1 VDENALKTQIFTPGH
16 KYLLTSSSAWIRLV
30 TQNQSITLFYHS
42 NWKIVSPMPETF
54 EAKSSNS
61 QLHAINDALSDGQT
75 DLVKK
80 MLQQLQPC
88 DVALLLESSRS
99 RNRLEIWQLIEPDLY
114 SDVLEELSEDVRN
127 GIIDKMLPEKITDA
141 LEEMDTDDLVETL
154 SSLPESVSQYLL
166 AAMDEQ
172 DRQRA
177 ELGLSYGEETAG
189 FIMNT
194 DTITLRS
201 GISVDVIL
209 RYLRLK
215 GDMPE
220 NTDTLYV
227 VNRNDKLLGGVAL
240 TQLITAARDTPIDYL
255 IKDSEAIPVSMM
267 DNEVASLFERY
278 NWLSAPVVNEN
289 NKLVGRI
296 TIDDVVDIIREDAEH
311 SMMSMAGLD
320 DEEDTFAP
328 VVKST
333 QRRTLW
339 LGVNLFTALMAAAVS
354 DLFEATLSQLAVL
367 AILNTIVP
375 SMGGV
380 AGNQTLTLVIRGM
393 ALGHVSSANAR
404 WLIGKELAIG
414 FLNGVIWSV
423 LIATVIALWK
433 QDLMLGAVIAFAMM
447 INMVAAGLA
456 GASLPLIMRKLKI
469 DPALAGSVILTTI
482 TDVVGIFAFLGT
494 ATWLL
499 I

>member
-1 VDENALKTQIFTPGH
+1 
-16 KYLLTSSSAWIRLV
+16 
-30 TQNQSITLFYHS
+30 
-42 NWKIVSPMPETF
+42 MPNTF
-54 EAKSSNS
+54 EAKSSHN
-61 QLHAINDALSDGQT
+61 QLHDINEALGSGQT
-75 DLVKK
+75 DLAKE
-80 MLQQLQPC
+80 MLHKLQPG
-88 DVALLLESSRS
+88 DLALLLESSRS
-99 RNRLEIWQLIEPDLY
+99 RNRLDIWQLIQPDLY
-114 SDVLEELSEDVRN
+114 SDVLEELSDDVRN
-127 GIIDKMLPEKITDA
+127 GIIRKMLPEKVADA
-141 LEEMDTDDLVETL
+141 LEEMDTDNLVDTL
-154 SSLPESVSQYLL
+154 RGLPQEVAQNLL

-172 DRQRA
+172 DRSRA

-194 DTITLRS
+194 DAITLRP
-201 GISVDVIL
+201 GINVDVIL

-215 GDMPE
+215 GDIPE
-220 NTDTLYV
+220 HTDTLYV
-227 VNRNDKLLGGVAL
+227 VDRNDKLMGGVAL
-240 TQLITAARDTPIDYL
+240 TRLITAAADTPIESL
-255 IKDSEAIPVSMM
+255 IKDSEAIPANMM

-278 NWLSAPVVNEN
+278 NWLSAPVVDEN
-289 NKLVGRI
+289 NQLLGRI

-333 QRRTLW
+333 QRRSIW
-339 LGVNLFTALMAAAVS
+339 LGVNLLTALMAAAVS

-393 ALGHVSSANAR
+393 ALGHVNSANAR
-404 WLIGKELAIG
+404 WLISKELAIG

-423 LIATVIALWK
+423 LIASVIAIWK
-433 QDLMLGAVIAFAMM
+433 QDLMLGAVIAFAML
-447 INMVAAGLA
+447 INMIAAGLA
-456 GASLPLIMRKLKI
+456 GASLPIIMKKLKI

-482 TDVVGIFAFLGT
+482 TDVVGIFAFLGS

>member
-1 VDENALKTQIFTPGH
+1 
-16 KYLLTSSSAWIRLV
+16 
-30 TQNQSITLFYHS
+30 
-42 NWKIVSPMPETF
+42 MPNTF
-54 EAKSSNS
+54 EAKSSNN
-61 QLHAINDALSDGQT
+61 QLHDINEALGSGQT
-75 DLVKK
+75 ELAKE
-80 MLQQLQPC
+80 MLLQLQPG
-88 DVALLLESSRS
+88 DLALLLESSRS
-99 RNRLEIWQLIEPDLY
+99 RNRLDIWQLITPDLY
-114 SDVLEELSEDVRN
+114 SDVLEELSDDVRN
-127 GIIDKMLPEKITDA
+127 GIIRKMLPEKVADA
-141 LEEMDTDDLVETL
+141 LEEMDTDNLVDTL
-154 SSLPESVSQYLL
+154 RGLPQEVAQELL
-166 AAMDEQ
+166 AAMEEQ
-172 DRQRA
+172 DRVRA
-177 ELGLSYGEETAG
+177 ELGLSYGDETAG

-194 DTITLRS
+194 DAISLRP
-201 GISVDVIL
+201 GINVDVIL

-220 NTDTLYV
+220 HTDTLYV
-227 VNRNDKLLGGVAL
+227 VDRNDRLMGGVAL
-240 TQLITAARDTPIDYL
+240 TRLITAAADTPIESL
-255 IKDSEAIPVSMM
+255 IKDSEAIPADMM

-278 NWLSAPVVNEN
+278 NWLSAPVVDEN
-289 NKLVGRI
+289 YKLLGRI

-333 QRRTLW
+333 QRRSIW
-339 LGVNLFTALMAAAVS
+339 LGVNLLTALMAAAVS
-354 DLFEATLSQLAVL
+354 DMFEATLSQLAVL

-404 WLIGKELAIG
+404 WLISKELAIG

-423 LIATVIALWK
+423 LIASVIAIWK

-456 GASLPLIMRKLKI
+456 GASLPIIMKRLKI

>member
-1 VDENALKTQIFTPGH
+1 
-16 KYLLTSSSAWIRLV
+16 
-30 TQNQSITLFYHS
+30 
-42 NWKIVSPMPETF
+42 MPKTF
-54 EAKSSNS
+54 EAKSSNN
-61 QLHAINDALSDGQT
+61 QLHDINEALGSGQSE
-75 DLVKK
+75 LAKE
-80 MLQQLQPC
+80 MLHQLQPG
-88 DVALLLESSRS
+88 DLALLLESSRS
-99 RNRLEIWQLIEPDLY
+99 RNRLDIWQLISPDLY
-114 SDVLEELSEDVRN
+114 SDVLEELSDDVRN
-127 GIIDKMLPEKITDA
+127 GIIRKMLPEKVADA
-141 LEEMDTDDLVETL
+141 LEEMDTDNLVATL
-154 SSLPESVSQYLL
+154 RGLPEDVAQELL
-166 AAMDEQ
+166 AAMEEQ
-172 DRQRA
+172 DRVRA
-177 ELGLSYGEETAG
+177 ELGLSYGDETAG

-194 DTITLRS
+194 DAITLRP
-201 GISVDVIL
+201 GINVDVIL

-215 GDMPE
+215 SDMPE
-220 NTDTLYV
+220 HTDTLYV
-227 VNRNDKLLGGVAL
+227 VDRKDKLMGGVAL
-240 TQLITAARDTPIDYL
+240 TRLITAAADTPIESL
-255 IKDSEAIPVSMM
+255 IKDSEAIPADMM

-278 NWLSAPVVNEN
+278 NWLSAPVVDAN
-289 NKLVGRI
+289 NKLLGRI

-333 QRRTLW
+333 QRRSIW

-354 DLFEATLSQLAVL
+354 DFFEATLSQLAVL

-393 ALGHVSSANAR
+393 ALGHVNSANAR
-404 WLIGKELAIG
+404 WLISKELAIG

-423 LIATVIALWK
+423 LIASVIAIWK
-433 QDLMLGAVIAFAMM
+433 QDLMLGAVIAFAML

-456 GASLPLIMRKLKI
+456 GASLPIIMKRLKI

>member
-1 VDENALKTQIFTPGH
+1 
-16 KYLLTSSSAWIRLV
+16 
-30 TQNQSITLFYHS
+30 
-42 NWKIVSPMPETF
+42 MPNTF
-54 EAKSSNS
+54 KAKSSNN
-61 QLHAINDALSDGQT
+61 QLHDINEALGSGQT
-75 DLVKK
+75 ELAKE
-80 MLQQLQPC
+80 MLLQLQPG
-88 DVALLLESSRS
+88 DLALLLESSRS
-99 RNRLEIWQLIEPDLY
+99 RNRLDIWQLISPDLY
-114 SDVLEELSEDVRN
+114 SDVLEELSDDVRN
-127 GIIDKMLPEKITDA
+127 GIIRKMLPEKVADA
-141 LEEMDTDDLVETL
+141 LEEMDTDNLVDTL
-154 SSLPESVSQYLL
+154 RGLPQEVAQDLL

-172 DRQRA
+172 DRVRA

-194 DTITLRS
+194 DAIMLRP
-201 GISVDVIL
+201 GINVDVIL

-220 NTDTLYV
+220 HTDTLYV
-227 VNRNDKLLGGVAL
+227 VDRDDKLMGGVAL
-240 TQLITAARDTPIDYL
+240 TRLVTAATNTPIESL
-255 IKDSEAIPVSMM
+255 IKDSEAIPANMM

-278 NWLSAPVVNEN
+278 NWLSAPVVDEN
-289 NKLVGRI
+289 NQLLGRI

-333 QRRTLW
+333 QRRSIW
-339 LGVNLFTALMAAAVS
+339 LGVNLLTALMAAAVS
-354 DLFEATLSQLAVL
+354 DLFEATLIQLAVL

-393 ALGHVSSANAR
+393 ALGHVNSANAR
-404 WLIGKELAIG
+404 WLISKELAIG

-423 LIATVIALWK
+423 LIASVIAIWK
-433 QDLMLGAVIAFAMM
+433 QDLMLGAVIAFAML
-447 INMVAAGLA
+447 INMIAAGLA
-456 GASLPLIMRKLKI
+456 GASLPIIMKKLKI

-482 TDVVGIFAFLGT
+482 TDVVGIFAFLGS

>member
-1 VDENALKTQIFTPGH
+1 
-16 KYLLTSSSAWIRLV
+16 
-30 TQNQSITLFYHS
+30 
-42 NWKIVSPMPETF
+42 MPDTYA
-54 EAKSSNS
+54 AKSSRN
-61 QLHAINDALSDGQT
+61 QLDDINIALNQGNIVQVREILSA
-75 DLVKK
+75 
-80 MLQQLQPC
+80 MPAC

-99 RNRLEIWQLIEPDLY
+99 RSRSEIWQLIEPKDY

-127 GIIDKMLPEKITDA
+127 GIIRQMVPEILADA

-154 SSLPESVSQYLL
+154 SGLPEAISQDALSS
-166 AAMDEQ
+166 MDEQ

-177 ELGLSYGEETAG
+177 EQALSYGEDTAG

-194 DTITLRS
+194 DTITLRPEV
-201 GISVDVIL
+201 SVDVIL

-215 GDMPE
+215 GDIPAS
-220 NTDTLYV
+220 TDTFYV
-227 VNRNDKLLGGVAL
+227 VNRQDELIGSVPVTKLL
-240 TQLITAARDTPIDYL
+240 TAMPSTKVHEL
-255 IKDSEAIPVSMM
+255 MNNDSVTIPMNMS
-267 DNEVASLFERY
+267 DSEVASLFERY
-278 NWLSAPVVNEN
+278 DWVSAPVVDKN
-289 NKLVGRI
+289 NHLVGRI
-296 TIDDVVDIIREDAEH
+296 TIDDVVDIIREGAEH

-333 QRRTLW
+333 QKRSIW
-339 LGVNLFTALMAAAVS
+339 LGVNLITALMAAAVS
-354 DLFEATLSQLAVL
+354 DLFEETLSQLAVL

-375 SMGGV
+375 SMGGA

-393 ALGHVSSANAR
+393 ALGHVGNSNAR
-404 WLIGKELAIG
+404 WLIIKELTIG
-414 FLNGVIWSV
+414 FFNGVIWAL

-433 QDLMLGAVIAFAMM
+433 QDLMLGGVIAFAMM
-447 INMVAAGLA
+447 INMIAAGLA
-456 GASLPLIMRKLKI
+456 GATLPILMKKMNI

>member
-1 VDENALKTQIFTPGH
+1 
-16 KYLLTSSSAWIRLV
+16 
-30 TQNQSITLFYHS
+30 
-42 NWKIVSPMPETF
+42 MPNTF
-54 EAKSSNS
+54 EAKSSNN
-61 QLHAINDALSDGQT
+61 QLHDINEALGSGQT
-75 DLVKK
+75 ELVKE
-80 MLQQLQPC
+80 MLYQLQPG
-88 DVALLLESSRS
+88 DLALLLESSRS
-99 RNRLEIWQLIEPDLY
+99 RNRLDIWQLIPPDLY
-114 SDVLEELSEDVRN
+114 SDVLEELSDDVRN
-127 GIIDKMLPEKITDA
+127 GIIRKMLPEKVADV
-141 LEEMDTDDLVETL
+141 LEEMDTDNLVDTL
-154 SSLPESVSQYLL
+154 RGLPQEVAQDLL

-172 DRQRA
+172 DRSRA

-194 DTITLRS
+194 DAISLRP
-201 GISVDVIL
+201 GINVDVIL

-215 GDMPE
+215 GDIPE
-220 NTDTLYV
+220 HTDTLYV
-227 VNRNDKLLGGVAL
+227 VDRNDKLMGGVAL
-240 TQLITAARDTPIDYL
+240 TRLITAAADTSIESL
-255 IKDSEAIPVSMM
+255 IKDSEAIPANMM

-278 NWLSAPVVNEN
+278 NWLSAPVVDEN
-289 NKLVGRI
+289 NKLLGRI

-333 QRRTLW
+333 QRRSIW
-339 LGVNLFTALMAAAVS
+339 LGVNLLTALMAAAVS

-393 ALGHVSSANAR
+393 ALGHVNSANAR
-404 WLIGKELAIG
+404 WLISKELAIG

-423 LIATVIALWK
+423 LIASVIAIWK
-433 QDLMLGAVIAFAMM
+433 QDLMLGAVIAFAML
-447 INMVAAGLA
+447 INMIAAGLA
-456 GASLPLIMRKLKI
+456 GASLPIIMKKLKI

-482 TDVVGIFAFLGT
+482 TDVVGIFAFLGS

>member
-1 VDENALKTQIFTPGH
+1 
-16 KYLLTSSSAWIRLV
+16 
-30 TQNQSITLFYHS
+30 
-42 NWKIVSPMPETF
+42 MPKTF

-61 QLHAINDALSDGQT
+61 QLHTINEALGHGQT
-75 DLVKK
+75 DLAKK
-80 MLQQLQPC
+80 MLQQLKPC

-99 RNRLEIWQLIEPDLY
+99 RNRLDIWQLIQPELY
-114 SDVLEELSEDVRN
+114 SDVLEELSDDVRN
-127 GIIDKMLPEKITDA
+127 GIIRKMLPEKVADA
-141 LEEMDTDDLVETL
+141 LEEMDTDNLVDTL
-154 SSLPESVSQYLL
+154 RGLPQEVAQDLL

-172 DRQRA
+172 DRTRA

-194 DTITLRS
+194 DAITLRP
-201 GISVDVIL
+201 GINVDVIL

-215 GDMPE
+215 GDIPE
-220 NTDTLYV
+220 HTDTLYV
-227 VNRNDKLLGGVAL
+227 VDRNDKLMGGVAL
-240 TQLITAARDTPIDYL
+240 TRLITAAADTSIESL
-255 IKDSEAIPVSMM
+255 IKNSEAIPADMM

-278 NWLSAPVVNEN
+278 NWLSAPVVDLN
-289 NKLVGRI
+289 NQLLGRI

-333 QRRTLW
+333 QRRSVW
-339 LGVNLFTALMAAAVS
+339 LGVNLLTALMAAAVS

-393 ALGHVSSANAR
+393 ALGHVNSANAR
-404 WLIGKELAIG
+404 WLISKELGIG

-423 LIATVIALWK
+423 LIASVIAIWK

-456 GASLPLIMRKLKI
+456 GASLPIIMKKLKI

-482 TDVVGIFAFLGT
+482 TDVVGIFAFLGS

>member
-1 VDENALKTQIFTPGH
+1 
-16 KYLLTSSSAWIRLV
+16 
-30 TQNQSITLFYHS
+30 
-42 NWKIVSPMPETF
+42 
-54 EAKSSNS
+54 
-61 QLHAINDALSDGQT
+61 
-75 DLVKK
+75 
-80 MLQQLQPC
+80 MLQTIPAC

-99 RNRLEIWQLIEPDLY
+99 KIRTEIWQLIEPDAY

-127 GIIDKMLPEKITDA
+127 GIIHHMLPEKLADA

-154 SSLPESVSQYLL
+154 SSLPAAKSQDLL
-166 AAMDEQ
+166 ASMDEQ

-177 ELGLSYGEETAG
+177 ELGLSYGEDTAG

-201 GISVDVIL
+201 EVSVEVIL

-215 GDMPE
+215 GDIPE
-220 NTDTLYV
+220 DTDTFYV
-227 VNRNDKLLGGVAL
+227 VDRNDKLIGGVPL
-240 TQLITAARDTPIDYL
+240 TKLLTAPANTSIEKL
-255 IKDSEAIPVSMM
+255 MKDSEAIPATMNDS
-267 DNEVASLFERY
+267 EVASLFERY
-278 NWLSAPVVNEN
+278 DWLSAPVVDGN
-289 NKLVGRI
+289 NRLVGRI

-328 VVKST
+328 ALKST
-333 QRRTLW
+333 QRRSIW

-354 DLFEATLSQLAVL
+354 DLFEQTLSQLAVL

-393 ALGHVSSANAR
+393 ALGHVNPGNAR
-404 WLIGKELAIG
+404 WLISKELAIG
-414 FLNGVIWSV
+414 FFNGVIWSV
-423 LIATVIALWK
+423 LIASVIAIWK
-433 QDLMLGAVIAFAMM
+433 QDLMLGLVIAFAMM

-456 GASLPLIMRKLKI
+456 GATLPIVMRRLKI

-494 ATWLL
+494 ATLFL